1 MEAPAPDA
9 RSLLW
14 RRTYRLALF
23 TIIYN
28 IVEGLLSTYFGA
40 VDESITLF
48 GFGVDSFIEA
58 ASGLGIAHMVRRIQ
72 RNADGTRDSFER
84 TALRITGVAFHV
96 LAAGLCITIIVNMLT
111 DHRPETTLAGVI
123 LSLVSIAVMLWL
135 IRAKT
140 ALGTSLQSPAIIGDA
155 QCTKVCVYMSV
166 VLLLSSAAYELTGFA
181 HLDNLGAAGL
191 AYLSLGEG
199 RECLVKARKVK

>member
-9 RSLLW
+9 RSVLW
-14 RRTYRLALF
+14 TRTYRFAVF
-23 TIIYN
+23 TIVYN
-28 IVEGLLSTYFGA
+28 VVEGLISTWFGA
-40 VDESITLF
+40 VDESLTLF

-72 RNADGTRDSFER
+72 RNAGGTRDAFEA
-84 TALRITGVAFHV
+84 TALRVTGVAFHV
-96 LAAGLCITIIVNMLT
+96 LAAGLVVTIVVNALT

-123 LSLVSIAVMLWL
+123 ISVISIAVMLWL

-140 ALGTSLQSPAIIGDA
+140 ALGRALESPAIIGDA

-181 HLDNLGAAGL
+181 HLDNIGAAGL
-191 AYLSLGEG
+191 AWFSLREG
-199 RECLVKARKVK
+199 RECLLKSGKG